1 MTKVLQ
7 TVLASVPAVAAG
19 AVVALVT
26 YAVCPKLR
34 AEINGVREYSWKGY
48 SEIKKQ
54 QALVNKLEIDQLER
68 EKRLNDIRYQRYYEY
83 GDSDEMGCLER
94 VISRRKIEIKEEKAK
109 LELMKQQ
116 NRILV

>member
-7 TVLASVPAVAAG
+7 TVLASVAAVAAG

-54 QALVNKLEIDQLER
+54 QALVNKLEMEESEIRHLYGVDNEKYSRLSKQLE
-68 EKRLNDIRYQRYYEY
+68 
-83 GDSDEMGCLER
+83 
-94 VISRRKIEIKEEKAK
+94 KESAK